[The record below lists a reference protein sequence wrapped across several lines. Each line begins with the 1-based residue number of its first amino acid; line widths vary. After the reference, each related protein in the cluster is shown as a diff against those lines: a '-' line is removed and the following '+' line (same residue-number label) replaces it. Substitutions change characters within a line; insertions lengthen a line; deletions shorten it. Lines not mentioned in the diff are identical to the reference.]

1 MIKEGPLYC
10 KTVSSYSKDKP
21 LKHVQK
27 EGDSAYLRRRRIVSL
42 VSFIGFLLFSIVF
55 AATIGQKLME
65 FLADGK
71 TFRVWVEQQ
80 SIWGPLTLIGIM
92 ALQVVIAII
101 PGEAVE
107 IGAGYAFG
115 AIPGM
120 FLCLAGAAV
129 GSVIIYGL
137 TKSFGIRMVEAF
149 ISREKLQSLK
159 FLQNTKKLNLLI
171 FILFFIPGTPKDLFT
186 YFIGLTPMKLRTFLI
201 LSSIARIPSVITS
214 TIGGE
219 ALGMQNYTFAVLVF
233 VATAIISGIGLLIY
247 RKITVHSDGKKEIE

>member
-1 MIKEGPLYC
+1 
-10 KTVSSYSKDKP
+10 
-21 LKHVQK
+21 
-27 EGDSAYLRRRRIVSL
+27 
-42 VSFIGFLLFSIVF
+42 
-55 AATIGQKLME
+55 ME

-80 SIWGPLTLIGIM
+80 GIWGPLTLIGIM

-171 FILFFIPGTPKDLFT
+171 FILFFIPGTPKDPVSYTHLKRSQTARAAESNLDSKLFSISCPPFHT
-186 YFIGLTPMKLRTFLI
+186 YLWTSATP
-201 LSSIARIPSVITS
+201 
-214 TIGGE
+214 
-219 ALGMQNYTFAVLVF
+219 
-233 VATAIISGIGLLIY
+233 
-247 RKITVHSDGKKEIE
+247 